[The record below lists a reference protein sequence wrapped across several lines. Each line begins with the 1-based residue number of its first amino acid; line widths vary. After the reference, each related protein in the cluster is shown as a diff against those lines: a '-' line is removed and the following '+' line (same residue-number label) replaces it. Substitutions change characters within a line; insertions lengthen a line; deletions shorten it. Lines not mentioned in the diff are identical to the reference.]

1 MNEGV
6 GMNSQTSK
14 PKRGFAWW
22 LRATLLFVMIL
33 VVTTWSAGAVVKSN
47 LRKQNPAPG
56 QMVNVD
62 GRGMHIYCTGEG
74 SPTVIL
80 AAGLDD
86 FSIFWSQVQPEI
98 AKVTR
103 ICSYDRAGLG
113 WSEPGSSP
121 RTSGMMVDE
130 LHALLINA
138 KVDPPYVLV
147 GHSFGGAL
155 MRLYAHNYPDE
166 VAGMV
171 LVDAAPDELFVRVPS
186 WRNAIEGK
194 LGLYRTL
201 APLSSFGLLAFTP
214 GSIPNRG
221 MPEDVLAQYRAIA
234 VSTDYFRTGV
244 AENEAFES
252 NLTEVRNAN
261 VSLRDMP
268 LILISRGYWDAMSG
282 FSEIENQQAWQAW
295 NEMQS
300 EMLSLSSNSRQIV
313 AIESEHNI
321 QLQQPKLIVDAILE
335 LIEATQE

>member
-1 MNEGV
+1 MKTQ
-6 GMNSQTSK
+6 SSK
-14 PKRGFAWW
+14 RKRGFAWW
-22 LRATLLFVMIL
+22 MRATLPVVMIL
-33 VVTTWSAGAVVKSN
+33 VVATWSAGAIVKSS
-47 LRKQNPAPG
+47 LKKQNPAPG
-56 QMVNVD
+56 RMVSVD

-147 GHSFGGAL
+147 GQSFGGAL

-201 APLSSFGLLAFTP
+201 ASLSSFGLLAFTP

-221 MPEDVLAQYRAIA
+221 MPDDVLAQYRAIA
-234 VSTDYFRTGV
+234 VSTDYFQTGV

-268 LILISRGYWDAMSG
+268 LILISRGYWDAMPG

>member
-1 MNEGV
+1 MKTQ
-6 GMNSQTSK
+6 SSK
-14 PKRGFAWW
+14 QKRGFAWW
-22 LRATLLFVMIL
+22 MRATLLFVMIL

-221 MPEDVLAQYRAIA
+221 MPDDVLAQYRAIA
-234 VSTDYFRTGV
+234 VSTDYFQTGV

>member
-1 MNEGV
+1 
-6 GMNSQTSK
+6 MNSQTSK

-221 MPEDVLAQYRAIA
+221 MPDDVLAQYRAIA
-234 VSTDYFRTGV
+234 VSTDYFQTGV

>member
-1 MNEGV
+1 M
-6 GMNSQTSK
+6 
-14 PKRGFAWW
+14 
-22 LRATLLFVMIL
+22 RATLLFVMIL
-33 VVTTWSAGAVVKSN
+33 VVATWSAGAVVKSN

-121 RTSGMMVDE
+121 RTSGTMMDE
-130 LHALLINA
+130 LHTLLINA
-138 KVDPPYVLV
+138 KVDPPHVLV

-171 LVDAAPDELFVRVPS
+171 LVDAAPDELFLRVPS

-221 MPEDVLAQYRAIA
+221 MPDDVLAQYRAIA
-234 VSTDYFRTGV
+234 VSTDYFQTGV

-268 LILISRGYWDAMSG
+268 LILISRGYWDAMPG

-335 LIEATQE
+335 LIEATQK